1 MDLLLED
8 SVKEELF
15 ENIEEDSRYLEKFK
29 DMIHLA
35 KEKMDMEDI

>member
-1 MDLLLED
+1 MLED

-29 DMIHLA
+29 DMINLA
-35 KEKMDMEDI
+35 KEKMD

>member
-29 DMIHLA
+29 DMINLA
-35 KEKMDMEDI
+35 KEKMD

>member
-1 MDLLLED
+1 VDLLLED

-29 DMIHLA
+29 DMINLA
-35 KEKMDMEDI
+35 KEKMD